1 MGALGLAIEFLATG
15 HGGFAI
21 WLRASSFGRIAISR
35 DSVGIIWGRLLL
47 LVVVG
52 SGAKESEKV
61 GTQGGGFGWKI
72 SQVNE

>member
-21 WLRASSFGRIAISR
+21 RLGASSFGRIAISR
-35 DSVGIIWGRLLL
+35 DSVGIIWGWLLL
-47 LVVVG
+47 LVVG
-52 SGAKESEKV
+52 SGAKESEKI

-72 SQVNE
+72 SR